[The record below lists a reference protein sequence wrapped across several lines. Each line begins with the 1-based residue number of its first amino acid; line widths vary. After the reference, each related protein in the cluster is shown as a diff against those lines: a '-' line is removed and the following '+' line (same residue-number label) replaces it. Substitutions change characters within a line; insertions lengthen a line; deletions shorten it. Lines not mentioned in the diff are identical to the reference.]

1 MIANLINTENNRS
14 DIEEM
19 RKLEREMES
28 VNEVFTNM
36 AILIDN
42 QGENIENI
50 QTNLESS
57 NNQINSGNEQLI
69 KAKKYQNSTRKC
81 MYRIA
86 CLICGILIFLILT
99 IVLTSINQK
108 RA

>member
-1 MIANLINTENNRS
+1 MIANLINSENNRS
-14 DIEEM
+14 EIEEM

-57 NNQINSGNEQLI
+57 NNQINGGNEQLI
-69 KAKKYQNSTRKC
+69 KAKKYQKRTRKC

-86 CLICGILIFLILT
+86 CLVCSILIFFILIV
-99 IVLTSINQK
+99 VLTSINPK